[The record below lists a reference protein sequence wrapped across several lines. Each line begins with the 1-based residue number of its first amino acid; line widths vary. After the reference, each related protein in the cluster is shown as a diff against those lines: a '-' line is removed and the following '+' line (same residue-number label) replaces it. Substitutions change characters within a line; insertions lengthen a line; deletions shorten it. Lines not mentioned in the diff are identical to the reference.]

1 MPLKGKGWDEADCGL
16 IVFIVFMF
24 CDTTEQINQEN
35 VNQKAVIPRSDL
47 ILFYMILSQKLI

>member
-16 IVFIVFMF
+16 IVFML